1 MFTVLTPAQ
10 AEGVYGLS
18 LPLPQF
24 EPKATAWAAR
34 YKAITGTAP
43 GPFTMQAYD
52 AVKLAL
58 NAIRRAGSLDRA
70 KVRAAIAATTP
81 GDVTLLSGPST
92 FQADG
97 TQQHSTFVLLIIR
110 DGTFTSAPVVP

>member
-1 MFTVLTPAQ
+1 M
-10 AEGVYGLS
+10 
-18 LPLPQF
+18 
-24 EPKATAWAAR
+24 AWSPD
-34 YKAITGTAP
+34 T
-43 GPFTMQAYD
+43 
-52 AVKLAL
+52 
-58 NAIRRAGSLDRA
+58 GSLDRA

-97 TQQHSTFVLLIIR
+97 TQQHSTFVPLIIR